1 MPCVRMQARQA
12 RRISIAECRH
22 HVEQSAGALNT
33 PQHKGTDAEH
43 KGGKPDRPQQPAGWG
58 GRSGLGGGTAH
69 AGAAAIASRGT
80 GRSRIRQWI
89 AAAKRPSAIEIH
101 HIRS

>member
-1 MPCVRMQARQA
+1 MQSPPPTSV
-12 RRISIAECRH
+12 SIAECRH
-22 HVEQSAGALNT
+22 HVEQGAGALNT
-33 PQHKGTDAEH
+33 PQHKGTEAEH
-43 KGGKPDRPQQPAGWG
+43 KGRDPYRPQQPAGWG

-89 AAAKRPSAIEIH
+89 AAAKRPSPIEIH